1 MIFSTTRRTRTRG
14 NEPLEDTTMTAR
26 FYFSLC
32 LLALFGAACGADS
45 MHNVGRGN
53 GSGTGGSGSSGPSMD
68 PTDPLDPGGTPKPT
82 TGGSGGSTPSAMGDC
97 GLGCM
102 REEAGPGGTPFD
114 PNADTSEN
122 VGLDADGALVLKREA
137 GTKGGLIW
145 ISSTALGMIS
155 KVDTETMT
163 ELGRYKVAPWAMDDS
178 NGPSRTTVDSE
189 GNVYVGLRT
198 GTTISKVSAAGKDC
212 PDTNGDG
219 MITTS
224 TGPADVLP
232 LGQDDCLIWTTDI
245 GHDARGIAVQEIPG
259 KTTIE
264 QSPDMEPI
272 VHETPSQ
279 KYVWI
284 TGITA
289 NYMLHKLDAETG
301 QILFA
306 IKPPTTGY
314 GMALDGVGNLW
325 LSGRGTSPVGL
336 GRVDTNKC
344 VDASCGTEMVCTHTC
359 TTASCAGTCDGSVLE
374 KIETPGITVYGIT
387 VDCRQRV
394 WTGVYNDGNDG
405 GVMMYDPMGA
415 GNRLQYLPQGKGMHG
430 IAADGNGH
438 IWAAADAQGVYRVD
452 GNSMQVVQVVGTAGN
467 NAKGMSVDRQGRVWS
482 IPVRGDLTSPLT
494 ATVITPGATV
504 NDATVAMPF
513 TGFAGSY
520 TYSDMTGE
528 QRRLSST
535 EPGSYRQVFEGCTSK
550 GSTTKWKDL
559 EWDVDAPKGTVVV
572 FRVRSA
578 KTMDGLA
585 SADWIVLAS
594 LPGPSSPLELDPYFA
609 GAMQDAEKYV
619 EVEVQ
624 LLAESTDAM
633 DWNLCANDTT
643 ESLTPRVKGFGVTFT
658 CDVPIE

>member
-1 MIFSTTRRTRTRG
+1 MD
-14 NEPLEDTTMTAR
+14 EPMEDTAMTAR
-26 FYFSLC
+26 FFLSLC
-32 LLALFGAACGADS
+32 LLTVFGAACGADS
-45 MHNVGRGN
+45 THDVGRGN
-53 GSGTGGSGSSGPSMD
+53 SDTPGTGTGDDPSMD
-68 PTDPLDPGGTPKPT
+68 TMDPQMPGTPKPS
-82 TGGSGGSTPSAMGDC
+82 TGGSGGTPSPMGDC
-97 GLGCM
+97 GVGCT
-102 REEAGPGGTPFD
+102 RQAAGPGGDTPFD
-114 PNADTSEN
+114 PNAATAEN
-122 VGLDADGALVLKREA
+122 VGLDPDGALVLRRES
-137 GTKGGLIW
+137 GTTGGLIW

-163 ELGRYKVAPWAMDDS
+163 ELGRYKVAPWAMDEQ

-198 GTTISKVSAAGKDC
+198 GTTISMISSAGPNC

-232 LGQDDCLIWTTDI
+232 LGQDDCLIWTTEI

-259 KTTIE
+259 KVTIE
-264 QSPDMEPI
+264 HSPDKEPV
-272 VHETPSQ
+272 VHETPAQ
-279 KYVWI
+279 RYVWI
-284 TGITA
+284 TGINA
-289 NYMLHKLDAETG
+289 NHMLHKIDAATG
-301 QILFA
+301 QILFS

-314 GMALDGVGNLW
+314 GMALDGIGNLW
-325 LSGRGTSPVGL
+325 LSGRGTSPVAV
-336 GRVDTNKC
+336 GRVDTNRC
-344 VDASCGTEMVCTHTC
+344 VDAACGAEMVCTHTC
-359 TTASCAGTCDGSVLE
+359 TTASCAGTCDGAVLE
-374 KIETPGITVYGIT
+374 KIEVPGITVYGIT

-394 WTGVYNDGNDG
+394 WTGVYNDSSDG
-405 GVMMYDPMGA
+405 GFMMYDPAGA
-415 GNRLQYLPQGKGMHG
+415 GNRMQYLPQGKGLHG

-438 IWAAADAQGVYRVD
+438 VWAAGDAQGVYRVD
-452 GNSMQVVQVVGTAGN
+452 GNTLQAVQVAGTAGN

-494 ATVITPGATV
+494 ATVITPGPTV

-528 QRRLSST
+528 QRRLAST

-550 GSTTKWKDL
+550 GSTTQWKDL
-559 EWDVDAPKGTVVV
+559 EWDVDAPTGTVVV

-578 KTMDGLA
+578 DSMDGLE

-594 LPGPSSPLELDPYFA
+594 LPGPDSPLELDPYFA
-609 GAMQDAEKYV
+609 GAMQDTGKYV
-619 EVEVQ
+619 EIEVQ
-624 LLAESTDAM
+624 LLAESTENM

-643 ESLTPRVKGFGVTFT
+643 ESLTPRVKEFGVTFT
-658 CDVPIE
+658 CDIPIE